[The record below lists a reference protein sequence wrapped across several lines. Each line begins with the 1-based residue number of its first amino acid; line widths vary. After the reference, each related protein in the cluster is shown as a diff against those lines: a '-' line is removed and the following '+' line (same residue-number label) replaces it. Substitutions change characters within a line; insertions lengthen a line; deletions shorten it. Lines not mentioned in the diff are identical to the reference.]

1 MPILATPAFAT
12 PPQTLPLAA
21 PATST
26 LPPAQVQHI
35 SRAAQDFE
43 SMALGQLLTPM
54 FDTVDT
60 SKGLF
65 GGGEGEAAW
74 KPMLVTELAKGIAAH
89 GGLGLA
95 RPVMQQMLRMQ
106 EGQPSPKAEAGK
118 AGA

>member
-1 MPILATPAFAT
+1 MPIPVTPAFAT
-12 PPQTLPLAA
+12 PAQTLPVPA
-21 PATST
+21 PPAST
-26 LPPAQVQHI
+26 LPPAQVQRI
-35 SRAAQDFE
+35 GRAAQDFE

-106 EGQPSPKAEAGK
+106 EGVRSPG

>member
-1 MPILATPAFAT
+1 MTTTPVFASAVSATPA
-12 PPQTLPLAA
+12 QTLPVPA
-21 PATST
+21 PPSST
-26 LPPAQVQHI
+26 LPAAQVQRI
-35 SRAAQDFE
+35 GRAAQDFE

-60 SKGLF
+60 SKSMF

-74 KPMLVTELAKGIAAH
+74 KPMMVTELAKGISAH

-95 RPVMQQMLRMQ
+95 RPVMQQMLRLQ
-106 EGQPSPKAEAGK
+106 EAMRSPG

>member
-1 MPILATPAFAT
+1 MPILSTSATPA
-12 PPQTLPLAA
+12 QTLPM
-21 PATST
+21 PALPAST
-26 LPPAQVQHI
+26 LPPAQVQRI
-35 SRAAQDFE
+35 GRAAQDFE

-74 KPMLVTELAKGIAAH
+74 KPMLLTELAKGISAH

-106 EGQPSPKAEAGK
+106 EGQPSPKA
-118 AGA
+118 GA